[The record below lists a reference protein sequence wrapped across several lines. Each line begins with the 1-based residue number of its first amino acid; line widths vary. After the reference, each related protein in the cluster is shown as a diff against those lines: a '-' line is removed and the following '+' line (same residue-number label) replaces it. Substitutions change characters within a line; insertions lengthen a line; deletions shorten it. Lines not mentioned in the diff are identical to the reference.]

1 MAVIKK
7 NSWNMICSAICKFV
21 TASQWYSVINSVYE
35 SGLEN
40 DISQRLQ
47 ALVLSRSV
55 SAFEKALPP

>member
-1 MAVIKK
+1 
-7 NSWNMICSAICKFV
+7 MICSAICKFV
-21 TASQWYSVINSVYE
+21 IASQWYSVVNSVYE

-40 DISQRLQ
+40 DISERLQ